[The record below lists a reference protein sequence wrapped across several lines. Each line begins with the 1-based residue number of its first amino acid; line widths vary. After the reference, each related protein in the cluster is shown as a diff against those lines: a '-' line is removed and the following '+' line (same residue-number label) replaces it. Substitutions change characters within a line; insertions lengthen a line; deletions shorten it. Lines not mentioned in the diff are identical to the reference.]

1 MPLFL
6 LLFAS
11 ANFVMPRSSPASFSY
26 ELTRTD
32 SLYFTV
38 TTFQHGGLRRYH
50 GDQPDRQACG
60 HRPND
65 LRPACPGLGHSRVPW
80 GRAMGA
86 TGAARHHRSGNLTN
100 DAADHCASWRPSP
113 ALRIGDSI
121 NGLHGWSPPKRGLR
135 SVGLVPHR
143 GKAGR
148 LIEEPVGVHMY
159 ATRLRGIDGVRC
171 PFRADRARSVTHSD
185 ERSQRVRVG
194 GNAWRARYR
203 AAAGWPAQ
211 RRECRFLQGSRRCVV
226 LLRCRPGPGW
236 KERGRART

>member
-121 NGLHGWSPPKRGLR
+121 KRSSRVVPSQARASLGRPRPSSRQSRTSHRGASRSAYVCDPAARDRWR
-135 SVGLVPHR
+135 SVSL
-143 GKAGR
+143 
-148 LIEEPVGVHMY
+148 
-159 ATRLRGIDGVRC
+159 
-171 PFRADRARSVTHSD
+171 SS
-185 ERSQRVRVG
+185 
-194 GNAWRARYR
+194 
-203 AAAGWPAQ
+203 
-211 RRECRFLQGSRRCVV
+211 GSC
-226 LLRCRPGPGW
+226 
-236 KERGRART
+236 